1 MYLIKEIPVFI
12 GSCMKDF
19 ITVANYNYT
28 TEYVVLKMLLQQEE
42 IPFVFLNETSAS
54 ILPITFCGKGGIR
67 LQVHKKDRD
76 KVLKIIS
83 DLDKDASLDI
93 V

>member
-1 MYLIKEIPVFI
+1 ME
-12 GSCMKDF
+12 DF
-19 ITVANYNYT
+19 ITVANFNYT
-28 TEYVVLKMLLQQEE
+28 SEYVVLKMLLQQEE

-67 LQVHKKDRD
+67 LQVHKNDEE

-83 DLDKDASLDI
+83 DLDNNTYLEI

>member
-1 MYLIKEIPVFI
+1 
-12 GSCMKDF
+12 MKDF
-19 ITVANYNYT
+19 ITIANFNYP
-28 TEYVVLKMLLQQEE
+28 TEYVVLKMLLQQEG

-67 LQVHKKDRD
+67 LQVHKNDAERT
-76 KVLKIIS
+76 LKIIS
-83 DLDKDASLDI
+83 DLENEASLEI

>member
-1 MYLIKEIPVFI
+1 
-12 GSCMKDF
+12 MKDF
-19 ITVANYNYT
+19 ITVANFNYPT
-28 TEYVVLKMLLQQEE
+28 DYVVLKMLLQQEE

-67 LQVHKKDRD
+67 LQVHKNDSE
-76 KVLKIIS
+76 KVLQIIS
-83 DLDKDASLDI
+83 DLENEGSLKI

>member
-1 MYLIKEIPVFI
+1 MRFPLSWEIN
-12 GSCMKDF
+12 MKDF
-19 ITVANYNYT
+19 ITVANFTYPS
-28 TEYVVLKMLLQQEE
+28 EYVVLKMLLQQEE

-67 LQVHKKDRD
+67 LQVHKKDEE

-83 DLDKDASLDI
+83 DLDNNTYLEI